1 MELLSA
7 LFRWGH
13 VLAAFLWVGMGYF
26 FIFVYGPVAGAIDAE
41 TRKKLMPELFP
52 RVLFWFRW
60 GAVWTW
66 VTGVVLL
73 AVVFYHGGLLFE
85 PDSGW
90 SLAAGVMIAVTFLS
104 SFAYDAL
111 FRSALGKNP
120 KLFGAV
126 AFALVALV
134 LFLMARWAGFSYRA
148 FNIHLAALFGTIMVW
163 NVLFRLVPAQEKIL
177 AALKAGQAPDPA
189 LVAAAGAR
197 SRHNVYMSVPLLWG
211 MLNQHTTYFSGDNLG
226 IPTAWS
232 FGVYLVVILIGWHAA
247 FHLFRRSERVKGL
260 RGEP

>member
-1 MELLSA
+1 
-7 LFRWGH
+7 
-13 VLAAFLWVGMGYF
+13 
-26 FIFVYGPVAGAIDAE
+26 
-41 TRKKLMPELFP
+41 
-52 RVLFWFRW
+52 
-60 GAVWTW
+60 
-66 VTGVVLL
+66 
-73 AVVFYHGGLLFE
+73 
-85 PDSGW
+85 
-90 SLAAGVMIAVTFLS
+90 
-104 SFAYDAL
+104 
-111 FRSALGKNP
+111 
-120 KLFGAV
+120 
-126 AFALVALV
+126 
-134 LFLMARWAGFSYRA
+134 
-148 FNIHLAALFGTIMVW
+148 
-163 NVLFRLVPAQEKIL
+163 VPAQEKIL